1 MKKTNDMADEVVK
14 QECNNNKCYTLTF
27 RYIYIYIYK
36 YKLMLEYAC

>member
-27 RYIYIYIYK
+27 RYIYIYIIQ
-36 YKLMLEYAC
+36 L